1 MGLNAPRHGL
11 WMALDAVVVHGALPR
26 AAAAS
31 ATVARSV
38 PSATH
43 VWAMSRSPSVPPW
56 HRGFVHKARA
66 YLGASGRC
74 LPLSPAPSCPGY
86 PRSSPSAPAGAVA
99 GDLCSTQCATVQLG
113 DASGTLM
120 LGKLVRP
127 PQRWRCMALRRR
139 RLVRSGTVACAYC
152 PTVIIAAAMVA
163 AVRQPLA
170 PLQYKM
176 SRPSTLRGI
185 GGPRARGGRQSGGL
199 PGNEWMDD
207 VAAAPPLVRSETCHV
222 IVQLVRRIM
231 KERTCCSAVL
241 GPRGGT
247 PGALRCAA
255 SLQRSP
261 LACSSRARCARCLC
275 ASLRR
280 SGRSTQ
286 RMMTNER
293 TSGPKA

>member
-1 MGLNAPRHGL
+1 M
-11 WMALDAVVVHGALPR
+11 
-26 AAAAS
+26 
-31 ATVARSV
+31 
-38 PSATH
+38 
-43 VWAMSRSPSVPPW
+43 VPPW
-56 HRGFVHKARA
+56 VPQGVPRGT
-66 YLGASGRC
+66 
-74 LPLSPAPSCPGY
+74 PGK
-86 PRSSPSAPAGAVA
+86 
-99 GDLCSTQCATVQLG
+99 
-113 DASGTLM
+113 

-139 RLVRSGTVACAYC
+139 RLVRSGTLACAYC

-241 GPRGGT
+241 GQRGVGTSGYPGVPRGYLGV
-247 PGALRCAA
+247 LNFRQM
-255 SLQRSP
+255 SLDQLISFTFQHFVVLP
-261 LACSSRARCARCLC
+261 SCYFEFKLNDAFDVEP
-275 ASLRR
+275 
-280 SGRSTQ
+280 
-286 RMMTNER
+286 NI
-293 TSGPKA
+293 

>member
-1 MGLNAPRHGL
+1 MICTPCAASGRVAWRAPRPGTVAGVAVARVAANVGLNAPRHGL

-38 PSATH
+38 PSANH
-43 VWAMSRSPSVPPW
+43 VRALSRSPCVPPW

-163 AVRQPLA
+163 AVRQPLVCA
-170 PLQYKM
+170 TAVQDEPALNITWHW
-176 SRPSTLRGI
+176 RSTR
-185 GGPRARGGRQSGGL
+185 
-199 PGNEWMDD
+199 
-207 VAAAPPLVRSETCHV
+207 
-222 IVQLVRRIM
+222 
-231 KERTCCSAVL
+231 
-241 GPRGGT
+241 PRG
-247 PGALRCAA
+247 
-255 SLQRSP
+255 
-261 LACSSRARCARCLC
+261 SSV
-275 ASLRR
+275 
-280 SGRSTQ
+280 GRPA
-286 RMMTNER
+286 
-293 TSGPKA
+293 GK